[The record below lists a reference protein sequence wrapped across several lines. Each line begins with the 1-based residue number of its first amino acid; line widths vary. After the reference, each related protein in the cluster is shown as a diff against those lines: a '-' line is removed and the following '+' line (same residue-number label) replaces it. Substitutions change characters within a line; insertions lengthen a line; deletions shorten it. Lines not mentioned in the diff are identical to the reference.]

1 MNDLPKSPSTPR
13 AKKLSPGEFLLA
25 EVAVSPSVEEQK
37 LPRVDIAKSKHFEI
51 DASAELGRV
60 GLQEIASGIES
71 PKERLRLSDLD
82 FANLGTNDASVVAAA
97 IGKNSDQGSLPVNPA
112 QLELEHAVRTA
123 KDQEFL
129 RHEKMQ
135 AKMRASIGGSY
146 SFLEKSTLEKLQD
159 QVADLVAIRTNL
171 SEEVREKAM
180 GSASSSFDRAQGK
193 FARILSSQEAARS
206 IGRAKTSSP
215 VEVGVDFGSNLS
227 GEAREKAMGLVNSSN
242 ERAQREITG
251 MLSSQDALRS
261 IDRAKIPFLAEVGL
275 NFSTNFLGE
284 VPEKVHDGLNDL
296 SLDLLKRASVTTH
309 ISEEAKRTLE
319 AISASVSSETLQ
331 ALETRQS
338 LMPSRPENTPLGR
351 ATIESAENSRLVS
364 QKVDVLVAVVGGLNE
379 TFVTEVLPSWIKNAE
394 HNQREA
400 AAAFDQAVR
409 NFRWT
414 QSATLATVML
424 TLLVTWWQ
432 VSVARDIDRE
442 NTVQQ
447 QKTLEVLREQLVSQK
462 KFIEQQAGESEKL
475 RQLFMSIPQLPA
487 AKK

>member
-146 SFLEKSTLEKLQD
+146 SFLEKSTLEKLQG

-171 SEEVREKAM
+171 SGDAREKAM
-180 GSASSSFDRAQGK
+180 GSENSSYDRAQREI
-193 FARILSSQEAARS
+193 ARILSSQEAVRS

-215 VEVGVDFGSNLS
+215 VDVGVDFSSNLS
-227 GEAREKAMGLVNSSN
+227 EEALKKAMGFASSSYD
-242 ERAQREITG
+242 RAQREITG
-251 MLSSQDALRS
+251 IFSSQKASRS
-261 IDRAKIPFLAEVGL
+261 IGRADIPYRAEVGPDFRTD
-275 NFSTNFLGE
+275 FSGESLG
-284 VPEKVHDGLNDL
+284 KVHGLSDL
-296 SLDLLKRASVTTH
+296 SLDLLRRAATTTHFPEEIKRALKQTSTSVNTEKLHT
-309 ISEEAKRTLE
+309 
-319 AISASVSSETLQ
+319 V
-331 ALETRQS
+331 ETRPMQ
-338 LMPSRPENTPLGR
+338 MPSRPENTPLGR
-351 ATIESAENSRLVS
+351 ATIESAENSRLVL
-364 QKVDVLVAVVGGLNE
+364 QRMDGLAAVVGGLNE
-379 TFVTEVLPSWIKNAE
+379 TLVTEVLPSWMKKAE
-394 HNQREA
+394 HDQRGA
-400 AAAFDQAVR
+400 RAAFDQAASSL
-409 NFRWT
+409 RWT
-414 QSATLATVML
+414 QLAILASIVL
-424 TLLVTWWQ
+424 TLLATWWQ

-442 NTVQQ
+442 NSVQQ
-447 QKTLEVLREQLVSQK
+447 QKTLDVLREQLASQQ
-462 KFIEQQAGESEKL
+462 KFIEQQAGESERLRKL
-475 RQLFMSIPQLPA
+475 SSSISQLPA
-487 AKK
+487 TKK